1 MDIDEVLQLAD
12 DLVFAKTG
20 SHLDYLQ
27 QAILKGSLQDKTY
40 SKIAEELHLSQSHV
54 RNVGSN
60 LWQLLSDQLGESLTK
75 SNFLP
80 ILKSASFSNNK
91 NNISFLGE
99 TVTVNESLTVNN
111 LNICPAI
118 ASSPAA
124 SQNAQPTPQHP
135 RIDLGDAPELTNLC
149 NRTDELTTLKQWIL
163 EKNTSLITL
172 LGLTGTGKTVLAV
185 QLVQQIQAEFDFI
198 IWRSLATAPSLPT
211 LQTNLI
217 EFLSGEQQ
225 PKFPDLIHYLRS
237 DRCLLIFDDMQ
248 TIFSTGTLAGE
259 YQPGYENYGLLFKKI
274 AETSHNSC
282 LLLLSWEK
290 PREIAILEGSNRPA
304 RTLQLKGLGEQAR
317 QLLREKQLAPEEK
330 WSELIQLYQGNP
342 LWLNIV
348 AATIQELCSG
358 SVDDFLSYQTLFL
371 GDLEAI
377 LHHHFLRLSELE
389 KKALSWLA
397 NQPNAIEILK
407 ITADLPMTLPDFL
420 KVMQSLSRRCLLE
433 TVKDGNRQLFTLQPV
448 IREFVKNHLPN

>member
-1 MDIDEVLQLAD
+1 MNLDEVLQLAD

-40 SKIAEELHLSQSHV
+40 SDIADEVHLSQSHV

-60 LWQLLSDQLGESLTK
+60 LWKLLSEELGQDITK
-75 SNFLP
+75 SNC
-80 ILKSASFSNNK
+80 ISIAKSTLSS
-91 NNISFLGE
+91 NNISFVVGE
-99 TVTVNESLTVNN
+99 TVTVKN
-111 LNICPAI
+111 LKICPAT

-124 SQNAQPTPQHP
+124 PQNPTTNFGLKPNYKLDLNDAPTPA
-135 RIDLGDAPELTNLC
+135 IFYS
-149 NRTDELTTLKQWIL
+149 RTDELTTLKQWIL
-163 EKNTSLITL
+163 ESNISLITL
-172 LGLTGTGKTVLAV
+172 LGLTGTGKTALAV

-198 IWRSLATAPSLPT
+198 IWRSLATAPTLPT

-217 EFLSGEQQ
+217 EFLSGSQQ
-225 PKFPDLIHYLRS
+225 TKLPDLIDYLQS
-237 DRCLLIFDDMQ
+237 YRCLLIFDDVQ

-259 YQPGYENYGLLFKKI
+259 YQPGYENYGTLFKKI

-304 RTLQLKGLGEQAR
+304 RTLQLKGLGEQALP
-317 QLLREKQLAPEEK
+317 LLRAKELAPDEK
-330 WSELIQLYQGNP
+330 WSELIELYQGNP

-348 AATIQELCSG
+348 AATIQEFCSG
-358 SVDDFLSYQTLFL
+358 SVSDFLSYQTLFL

-377 LHHHFLRLSELE
+377 LHQHFLRLSELE
-389 KKALSWLA
+389 KKALSWVA

-433 TVKDGNRQLFTLQPV
+433 IVKDGNRQLFTLQPV